1 MNFWRKGIAAQF
13 IKIWQWLLEMIFPAF
28 CLGCNQEG
36 NFLCEQCLKN
46 IPRQHQQLC
55 PLCYIQDADGKV
67 CAACQRPDFYLD
79 SVLAVS
85 KFVEKSLLQK
95 SIHALKYDFIEDLAE
110 PLGKLLFETFCLAV
124 NNNQA
129 DHQFIICPVPLHR
142 KRLKWRGF
150 NQAELLAK
158 KLLQYSQNSA
168 FNNVKL
174 LQLLER
180 IHFYR
185 PQMELEREE
194 RLKNMNNAFMIQ
206 NEKYFLNNNQNI
218 TILLVDD
225 IATTLATLNAAA
237 KALKQAGAKYVF
249 GLVLARVY

>member
-1 MNFWRKGIAAQF
+1 M
-13 IKIWQWLLEMIFPAF
+13 
-28 CLGCNQEG
+28 
-36 NFLCEQCLKN
+36 
-46 IPRQHQQLC
+46 
-55 PLCYIQDADGKV
+55 
-67 CAACQRPDFYLD
+67 
-79 SVLAVS
+79 
-85 KFVEKSLLQK
+85 EKSLLQK
-95 SIHALKYDFIEDLAE
+95 SIHTLKYDFIEDLAE

-129 DHQFIICPVPLHR
+129 DSQFIICPIPLHR

-150 NQAELLAK
+150 NQAELLAQ

-206 NEKYFLNNNQNI
+206 NAQYFLNNNQNI

-237 KALKQAGAKYVF
+237 KALKQAGAKHVL